1 MFVSTTR
8 ASAYVKS
15 GCYNISLYVSRHTV
29 PENPA
34 NSRRVLRFFDKL
46 RTYIREPDN
55 SISDSQA
62 NPRGSVDKQSVDK
75 QVDKRSS
82 TAANCPHL
90 YRPQNGRCFGYLH
103 ARVDDDVSAQRR
115 G

>member
-46 RTYIREPDN
+46 RTYI
-55 SISDSQA
+55 
-62 NPRGSVDKQSVDK
+62 
-75 QVDKRSS
+75 
-82 TAANCPHL
+82 
-90 YRPQNGRCFGYLH
+90 
-103 ARVDDDVSAQRR
+103 
-115 G
+115 